1 MLPLADWLA
10 AREGASPTG
19 VYAVFDAEKRL
30 QLVSYSRNVVL
41 ALRAHLAQAGP
52 ARAAWV
58 RVMVFANKAMCSR
71 ANLEAQAAAWL
82 RDSGEGLPP
91 GNGPE
96 AALWGAPASQAAE
109 EAMTPAERAAFEDK
123 KLKMKKAMGVK
134 DKATAAAEDAAR
146 AVTGDERRAQTI
158 MAMEAGDWSAVI
170 DGQTREA
177 VGGAMP
183 SPSPSSAK
191 AGPTAAPYVVSP
203 FTRTAVNR
211 AVDAAPSGVPDAA
224 RAMTMASVDAAL
236 NDVRPYLIADGGN
249 VEVASV
255 EGGVVALRLQGACGT
270 CSSSAA
276 TMKMGI
282 ERALKNAF
290 GDALKEVIQLG
301 AAPAG
306 VATDAATI
314 MSHLEVLAPAIKAYG
329 GVVLVK
335 RVVAGVAVIGFR
347 GPPPLG
353 QGIAAAVRD
362 KFPDVREVLLE
373 EP

>member
-276 TMKMGI
+276 TMKRGI